1 MEPVITAISAP
12 GHARFS
18 IVLRRMLALAVPVI
32 FAELGWMS
40 MTVVD
45 TIMVGRLGP
54 AAIGATAIGSSAFYS
69 FAIFGMGLL
78 LGLDTLVSQSY
89 GAGNLKDCHNS
100 LAQGIYLAI
109 GVTFPLMVLFNLIPP
124 VFIALRVNAEVSVL
138 AGSFLTMLSWSTLP
152 LLLYA
157 AFRRYLQSIGYVR
170 PVMFVLI
177 SSNFVNWLFNWL
189 LIEGHWGFPALG
201 VPGSALST
209 CFARVY
215 MAASLGAFIWWVE
228 RRTKVDMGHL
238 FRKPDLERIRKL
250 LRIGFPA
257 ATQILLEIGAFGAAA
272 VLAGRLAPAAL
283 AAHQIAL
290 NSAALAYM
298 VPLGISSAA
307 AVAVGQAIGRNDP
320 VTARRSGFI
329 AIGMACSFMSCS
341 ALVFWLAPGPLLRI
355 YTNDAGVLAVGTKL
369 LAIAAFF
376 QLFDGVQTV
385 ATGALRGIGNT
396 REPMLANLSA
406 YWLLG
411 LPLGY
416 WLCFHAKFGIDGL
429 WYGLTF
435 ALVVIALYLLAS
447 WQRHSKALVAVGA

>member
-1 MEPVITAISAP
+1 MGSAAVVP
-12 GHARFS
+12 ANYS
-18 IVLRRMLALAVPVI
+18 AVLRRMLALAVPVI

-69 FAIFGMGLL
+69 FGIFGMGLL

-89 GAGNLKDCHNS
+89 GAGKPEDCHHS
-100 LAQGIYLAI
+100 LTQAVYLALGI
-109 GVTFPLMVLFNLIPP
+109 TVPLMVLFYFIPP
-124 VFIALRVNAEVSVL
+124 AFLALGINAEVSVL
-138 AGSFLTMLSWSTLP
+138 AGPFLTVLSWSTLP

-157 AFRRYLQSIGYVR
+157 AFRRYLQGIGHVR

-177 SSNFVNWLFNWL
+177 SSNFVNWLFNYL

-209 CFARVY
+209 CLARGY
-215 MAASLGAFIWWVE
+215 MAVSLAAFIWWIE
-228 RRTKVDMGHL
+228 RDTEPGIRSL
-238 FRKPDLERIRKL
+238 FRKPDFERIGKL

-257 ATQILLEIGAFGAAA
+257 ATQILLEVGAFGAAA
-272 VLAGRLAPAAL
+272 VLAGRLTPAAL

-290 NSAALAYM
+290 NSAAVAYM

-307 AVAVGQAIGRNDP
+307 AVAVGQAVGRRDSSA
-320 VTARRSGFI
+320 ARRSGFI
-329 AIGMACSFMSCS
+329 AIGMGCVFMLCS
-341 ALVFWLAPGPLLRI
+341 ATVFLVAPGPLLRM
-355 YTNDAGVLAVGTKL
+355 YTDDAGVVAIGRKL
-369 LAIAAFF
+369 LSIAALF

-385 ATGALRGIGNT
+385 ATGSLRGLGNT
-396 REPMLANLSA
+396 RTPMLANLSG
-406 YWLLG
+406 YWLIG

-416 WLCFHAKFGIDGL
+416 FLCFHGGHGVYGL
-429 WYGLTF
+429 WLGLTV
-435 ALVVIALYLLAS
+435 ALILISVFLLNS
-447 WQRHSKALVAVGA
+447 WARHSKMLVYANG